1 MSGSNHFSSFW
12 GEPKC
17 LPKVSETKWV
27 SVQITLCEGLIDT
40 LGVTCTYGTGLGQN
54 VNFGGSCPRAPCSK
68 VPGVLSCS

>member
-40 LGVTCTYGTGLGQN
+40 LGVTCTYGTGLGQM
-54 VNFGGSCPRAPCSK
+54 
-68 VPGVLSCS
+68 